1 VNSSTSVYRSKAS
14 RRAFLRGAAIAAGG
28 LGGAVLIGCGDDDD
42 GGATATAG
50 AGGGAAA
57 TSTASTDSTTQAAD
71 IPRGGKFT
79 WAWQGT
85 SHLDMHQ
92 DSISGAGQIVPA
104 AYSRL
109 LRYEDD
115 AQLPAPDLAASWE
128 QSDELTITFHLN
140 EGVKFQNK
148 PPVDGREM
156 TAEDVVYSLD
166 RARSPEPSFVHA
178 GDLASIERIEAPDAQ
193 TVQITTTVPNAVL
206 LTTLAGVQFFVLAPE
221 AVEQFGD
228 LKSVEATIGT
238 GPFIVESFA
247 PDAGAKLVRNPDY
260 WREGLPYLDE
270 LEQLDIGD
278 EWSQFL
284 GGKVD
289 RATLS
294 AEQVEGYS
302 SFEEALESLDVDGYI
317 TKGVSNSSAI
327 AHFMNTEDPL
337 FADPRV
343 RWAMN
348 LLADRQPNLLY
359 GWPVG
364 GYPSIALGDGHAP
377 FQLDLSEYA
386 SMPGFRSDGREQDIA
401 DGLALLSQAGYDQ
414 DNPLVWEIMGWN
426 VPQRWIGIDQ
436 LQLVA
441 DMYQDVSGG
450 VLKPTV
456 KGLEWGA
463 WKQAEQQHSFQMIS
477 SMYSMGVDPHDAL
490 QKMYHSQ
497 GGRNFA
503 QYNNPEFD
511 AMLEREQGTFDI
523 EERTELIREML
534 RYLNSE
540 EQLANVWI
548 GTGPIAGVTNPEIQ
562 GWTALIDPGKIDQ
575 VYRVA

>member
-1 VNSSTSVYRSKAS
+1 VYWSKPS

-42 GGATATAG
+42 GDATATAAAG
-50 AGGGAAA
+50 GGGGAAA
-57 TSTASTDSTTQAAD
+57 TATTGAASTTEAQD
-71 IPRGGKFT
+71 IPRGGTFS

-104 AYSRL
+104 AYNRL
-109 LRYEDD
+109 LRYQDD
-115 AQLPAPDLAASWE
+115 AQLPEPDLAASLE
-128 QSDELTITFHLN
+128 QADELTITFHLN
-140 EGVKFQNK
+140 QGVKFHNK

-156 TAEDVVYSLD
+156 TAEDVVYSLE

-178 GDLASIERIEAPDAQ
+178 GDLANVERIEAPDAQ
-193 TVQITTTVPNAVL
+193 TVRITTRTPDAVL
-206 LTTLAGVQFFVLAPE
+206 LTTLAGVQFFVLARE
-221 AVEQFGD
+221 AVEQYGD

-238 GPFIVESFA
+238 GAFIVESFA
-247 PDAGAKLVRNPDY
+247 PDAGAKLVRNPEY
-260 WREGLPYLDE
+260 WREGLPYVDE
-270 LEQLDIGD
+270 LQQLDIGD

-289 RATLS
+289 RALLS
-294 AEQVEGYS
+294 AEQIEGYS
-302 SFEEALESLDVDGYI
+302 SFEEALEGLNVDGYI

-327 AHFMNTEDPL
+327 AHFLNTQDPL

-343 RWAMN
+343 RWALN
-348 LLADRQPNLLY
+348 LLADRQPNLRY

-364 GYPSIALGDGHAP
+364 AYPSIALGDGHAP
-377 FQLDLSEYA
+377 FQLDPSEYEA
-386 SMPGFRSDGREQDIA
+386 MPGFRSDGREQDIA

-414 DNPLVWEIMGWN
+414 DNPLKWEIMGWN

-441 DMYQDVSGG
+441 EMYADVSGG
-450 VLKPTV
+450 VLEPTV

-490 QKMYHSQ
+490 QKMYHSA

-548 GTGPIAGVTNPEIQ
+548 GTGPIAGVMSPEVQ
-562 GWTALIDPGKIDQ
+562 GWTTLTDPGKIDRI
-575 VYRVA
+575 YRV